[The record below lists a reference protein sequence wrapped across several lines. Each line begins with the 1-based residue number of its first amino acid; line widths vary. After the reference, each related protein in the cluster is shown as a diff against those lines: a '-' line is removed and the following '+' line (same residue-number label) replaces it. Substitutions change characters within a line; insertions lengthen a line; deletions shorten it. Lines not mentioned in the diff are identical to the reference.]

1 MECDGSPVPEQ
12 EQTPDR
18 PEHTRSKLTVA
29 VRIRLQRKGAKHR
42 AFYRIV
48 VADSRSPRDGR
59 FIEQLSYY
67 DPLKD
72 PADIKVETE
81 KVLGWFSEGAKPT
94 ETVKSLFSRI
104 GIMETWHHVRQ
115 GKPYDELL
123 HIEDEA
129 RKRTEAAAAMKKR
142 GKEETKAAKKAAKA
156 AAEEQAEPAADE
168 ARPEATGVEEAAAE
182 PAAEP
187 QEAAEDT
194 PDAGAAVESG
204 GGETAETPDE
214 APATEEAAA
223 KPDEAPATE
232 EAAAKPDEAPAT
244 EEAAAKP
251 EPEKTEG

>member
-1 MECDGSPVPEQ
+1 M
-12 EQTPDR
+12 
-18 PEHTRSKLTVA
+18 A

-48 VADSRSPRDGR
+48 VADSRAPRDGR
-59 FIEQLSYY
+59 FIEQLGYY

-81 KVLGWFSEGAKPT
+81 KVLDWFSKGAKPT
-94 ETVKSLFSRI
+94 ETVKSLFSRV

-115 GKPYDELL
+115 GKPYGELL

-129 RKRTEAAAAMKKR
+129 RKRTEAVAAMQKR
-142 GKEETKAAKKAAKA
+142 NKENVKAAKKAAKA
-156 AAEEQAEPAADE
+156 ADEAVADMTDAEEP
-168 ARPEATGVEEAAAE
+168 VAE
-182 PAAEP
+182 PAAESGGE
-187 QEAAEDT
+187 EAA
-194 PDAGAAVESG
+194 AK
-204 GGETAETPDE
+204 PDE

-244 EEAAAKP
+244 EEAAVEPDEAPATEEAAVEP
-251 EPEKTEG
+251 EPEKTEE